1 MNLKGLEVLRPIHMC
16 KLAISCL
23 FVTFAALLPTLVN
36 AQLTFD
42 PPGAE
47 NSKLLKYVF
56 NKKWS
61 YGASPCDRNG
71 GFYREFTP
79 KSLTGEFTTVNGKHL
94 TRETKNII
102 TQFTLLSDKSFKHT
116 VTMYREGPDREGNI
130 IRATT
135 VFMTHTYTL
144 VANNRLDYSGTHS
157 RVDIGET
164 HKQGKPIFKTDQE
177 NGYRLL
183 CP

>member
-1 MNLKGLEVLRPIHMC
+1 MLRNHRPS
-16 KLAISCL
+16 KLSLSCL
-23 FVTFAALLPTLVN
+23 IIAFIALLPGLVS
-36 AQLTFD
+36 AQMTFD

-47 NSKLLKYVF
+47 NSKLLQYVF
-56 NKKWS
+56 NKKWGS
-61 YGASPCDRNG
+61 RSMPCDSNG

-79 KSLTGEFTTVNGKHL
+79 KSLTGEFTTVNGKRL

-116 VTMYREGPDREGNI
+116 VTMYREGPDRNGNI

-157 RVDIGET
+157 RVDIGES
-164 HKQGKPIFKTDQE
+164 HKQGKPVFKTDQE